1 MTDAYTIKVGAVA
14 DNTQAVLELWRSG
27 FADLHGAAASAKLA
41 QSYLDNPA
49 GPGVFFFLES
59 AEVAG
64 FIGVQSLVQRIFHHR
79 DHLVMAGIMAD
90 YVVDPRHRSLGPAL
104 LLLQSSSA
112 CGRENFGFIYGM
124 PNKKAQPVLKRAGL
138 TPLGMM
144 VRYSKPLRS
153 RPFLSSRIGP
163 RWLALAA
170 PLVDA
175 GMAVL
180 DSMRALRIRQP
191 LSWQQVSADDAG
203 LDMIWFG
210 SDRRQLTLAE
220 RSRRILAWRYP
231 VAAADWLVFIAR
243 CRRSGEAIGYV
254 VCRQRNDVM
263 VISDFYCLSP
273 LSQTDDLL
281 LAFSRL
287 MRRRRVA
294 SLSLEFFG
302 AESVVAGLHAA
313 GFAAREHNP
322 IFSVRGDTAGL
333 DGGELWYFT
342 GFDRDTD

>member
-1 MTDAYTIKVGAVA
+1 MSEAYSIKVGAVA
-14 DNTQAVLELWRSG
+14 DNTQAVLELWRNG

-59 AEVAG
+59 TEVPG

-79 DHLVMAGIMAD
+79 NQVLMAGIMAD
-90 YVVDPRHRSLGPAL
+90 YVVDARHRSLGPAL

-144 VRYSKPLRS
+144 VRYSKPLHS
-153 RPFLSSRIGP
+153 RPFLSSRVAA
-163 RWLALAA
+163 RWVPWVA
-170 PLVDA
+170 PLVDVGVSA
-175 GMAVL
+175 L
-180 DSMRALRIRQP
+180 DFLRSLKIRQP
-191 LSWQQVSADDAG
+191 LAWTEVGGDDPA
-203 LDMIWFG
+203 LDVLWERG
-210 SDRRQLTLAE
+210 DKKSLTLAE
-220 RSRRILAWRYP
+220 RSRRLLAWRYP
-231 VAAADWLVFIAR
+231 EAGGWRIVVARRKRADDVV
-243 CRRSGEAIGYV
+243 GYV
-254 VCRQRNDVM
+254 VYRQRNDVV
-263 VISDFYCLSP
+263 VISDFFCLSP
-273 LSQTDDLL
+273 LDQTGDLL
-281 LAFSRL
+281 LEFSRS
-287 MRRRRVA
+287 MRRQRIS

-302 AESVVAGLHAA
+302 ADAVTRGLHQA

-322 IFSVRGDTAGL
+322 IFAVRGDSAGF
-333 DGGELWYFT
+333 DDKELWYFT

>member
-1 MTDAYTIKVGAVA
+1 VSEAYTIKVGAVT
-14 DNTQAVLELWRSG
+14 DNTQAVLELWRNG

-49 GPGVFFFLES
+49 GPGIFFFLES
-59 AEVAG
+59 TEASG

-79 DHLVMAGIMAD
+79 NQVLMAGIMAD

-144 VRYSKPLRS
+144 VRYSKPLHS
-153 RPFLSSRIGP
+153 RPFLSSRVAP
-163 RWLALAA
+163 RWLPWLA

-175 GMAVL
+175 GMCAL
-180 DSMRALRIRQP
+180 DFLRSLGVRQP
-191 LSWQQVSADDAG
+191 LFWTQVAADDPI
-203 LDMIWFG
+203 LDAVWTRA
-210 SDRRQLTLAE
+210 DRSALTLAE
-220 RSRRILAWRYP
+220 RSRRMLMWRYP
-231 VAAADWLVFIAR
+231 H
-243 CRRSGEAIGYV
+243 GEAGWRVVVARRKRMDEVIGYV
-254 VCRQRNDVM
+254 VYRQRNDV
-263 VISDFYCLSP
+263 VVVGDFYCLSP
-273 LSQTDDLL
+273 LQQSGELL
-281 LAFSRL
+281 LEFSRL
-287 MRRRRVA
+287 MRRQRIS

-302 AESVVAGLHAA
+302 ADAVARGLHKA

-322 IFSVRGDTAGL
+322 IFAVRGDSAGF
-333 DGGELWYFT
+333 DDRELWYFT